1 MSLFK
6 RRNPLSL
13 FERIRRSVA
22 PRSGWGRALEY
33 LAHRI
38 KRLPDSPHR
47 IALGLAAGAFVTFS
61 PYFGFHFFL
70 AAMVAYI
77 IRGNILASLIGTFV
91 GNPITFPFIAAIS
104 YPIGLRIMGAE
115 RERGVLRK
123 VQDALTH
130 GVQTIWANTKALFGY
145 EPSPW
150 EGLVETFNSVLLP
163 YTIGGIIPGLI
174 TGIAVY
180 FVSKPLVEAYQ
191 NRRKGRLMERVR
203 EIQAAR
209 LAKKAAD
216 NDDSE

>member
-1 MSLFK
+1 MRAF
-6 RRNPLSL
+6 
-13 FERIRRSVA
+13 VA
-22 PRSGWGRALEY
+22 PRSGWRRALEY
-33 LAHRI
+33 MGHRI

-70 AAMVAYI
+70 AAFVAFL

-123 VQDALTH
+123 VQNALTE

-145 EPSPW
+145 KPTPW
-150 EGLVETFNSVLLP
+150 EGLLDTFYSVLLP

-209 LAKKAAD
+209 LEKKAAEKHD
-216 NDDSE
+216 NAE